1 MFTGIVEELGE
12 MVSQEHAG
20 AGINLVIK
28 AVRVMDD
35 LAIGDSIAVNGV
47 CLTVSRRSST
57 TFYADVMPET
67 LRKTNLHLLKSGD
80 RVNLERA
87 LPVGGR
93 LGGHFLSGH
102 VDSTGEIIAEKTEAN
117 ALIKKISAPDEVMRY
132 IIKKGSIA
140 VDGISLTVVDVGH
153 NWFTVSLIPHTSGI
167 TTFRYKQRGD
177 TVNLEADML
186 AKYVEKLLLEARVE
200 ANPGKDKSRISY
212 EFLKEKGF

>member
-12 MVSQEHAG
+12 LVNQEHAG
-20 AGINLVIK
+20 AGVSLVVK
-28 AVRVMDD
+28 AGQVMDD

-47 CLTVSRRSST
+47 CLTVVRRSST
-57 TFYADVMPET
+57 IFYADVMPET
-67 LRKTNLHLLKSGD
+67 LRKTNLHLLKPGD

-102 VDSTGEIIAEKTEAN
+102 VDSTGEIIAERTEAN
-117 ALIKKISAPDEVMRY
+117 ALVKKISAPDEVMRY

-153 NWFTVSLIPHTSGI
+153 NWFTVSLIPHTAGI

-186 AKYVEKLLLEARVE
+186 AKYVEKLLSGTEVE
-200 ANPGKDKSRISY
+200 ASPGRNKSRISY